1 MATFAP
7 RFTCRETAASLT
19 SRNPI
24 PYDGEICCE
33 SDTGK
38 IKIGDGRT
46 AWNDLSYAGDGTGS
60 APTTKQVATNLSF
73 VAATTITDFTFAASA
88 NTTYLVSG
96 LLLVGVGDADK
107 PVNVTCSVP
116 SGATADGTIVGAGAA
131 AAESMRFDE
140 SGVTQAMQNG
150 LQDETTPC
158 LFSCIVRTSSSA
170 GDVSFSIGRGD
181 DSGTNSLLARS
192 SISITAIS

>member
-46 AWNDLSYAGDGTGS
+46 AWNSLSYAGDGTGES
-60 APTTKQVATNLSF
+60 PTVKQVSSDVQSVESDVVTISDL
-73 VAATTITDFTFAASA
+73 TTSLSA
-88 NTTYLVSG
+88 NTTYAISG
-96 LLLVGVGDADK
+96 TFVFEGSSLRPAI
-107 PVNVTCSVP
+107 NVTGP
-116 SGATADGTIVGAGAA
+116 SGATGYFGLVCLQPSIGMVCTVNGGEGLATSDLT
-131 AAESMRFDE
+131 
-140 SGVTQAMQNG
+140 GVNAVSAYGFVT
-150 LQDETTPC
+150 
-158 LFSCIVRTSSSA
+158 TSSTA
-170 GDVSFSIGRGD
+170 GNLTFVLRESLGD
-181 DSGTNSLLARS
+181 AAGLYVKAGTFLTF
-192 SISITAIS
+192 TAL